1 MPSPVHALLAAR
13 LSYMLQSWSN
23 QLFVYSELDITA
35 GNNKTPAPENEEV
48 GTGEGLEASV
58 MQYLTYIL
66 SKEIARNREGE
77 CLSEKYVYNKALIL
91 WKYAKDHLWSAN
103 LNCVKNRK
111 TWCPWCA
118 VDNRRSRTI
127 EDMKKFAEKKR
138 VFALQ
143 IPLNKY
149 NNLPEVETPQ
159 RSYNSILT
167 LPNS

>member
-1 MPSPVHALLAAR
+1 MVVRGGRWTILKVIVLR
-13 LSYMLQSWSN
+13 K
-23 QLFVYSELDITA
+23 FD
-35 GNNKTPAPENEEV
+35 
-48 GTGEGLEASV
+48 
-58 MQYLTYIL
+58 IL

-143 IPLNKY
+143 SEYINWRNPL
-149 NNLPEVETPQ
+149 EWQ
-159 RSYNSILT
+159 S
-167 LPNS
+167 